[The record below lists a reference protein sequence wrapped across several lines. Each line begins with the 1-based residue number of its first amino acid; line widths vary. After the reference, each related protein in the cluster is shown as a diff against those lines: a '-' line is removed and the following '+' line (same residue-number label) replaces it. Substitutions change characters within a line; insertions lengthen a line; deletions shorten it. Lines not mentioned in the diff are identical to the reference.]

1 MKLKLALAGLMLAAT
16 PAHADWYQADTAHFR
31 VYSDSNAETAAETA
45 VMMER
50 LDEAMRF
57 MLKVEP
63 DKREPELSEKLT
75 LFQFGTARD
84 IGRLVDSKSVAG
96 FFIPRGGN
104 TVAFSPLKEERQRGS
119 RGYNRSDDTD
129 LSPETVLFHEYAHY
143 FMFRHA
149 PAAYPYWYRE
159 GFAEVYGTLELT
171 DDGFIMGAPANHRA
185 ATLKALR
192 AYDLENLFQRPEKM
206 RYRDV
211 FAAYAQGWLLS
222 HYLTFSGERDGQLKA
237 YLDLL
242 NQRVPSLDAARQ
254 AFGDLRD
261 LQSDMRKYQSR
272 RLSGKTVTFDGYV
285 PPEVTVR
292 EVSDAEAASLPI
304 RAQSQSGVTREM
316 ALDLVDDARQLAANY
331 PDSVMAQ
338 LTATEALFDARL
350 YEEAT
355 RTAERAQQL
364 DEESAWPNIYLGRI
378 ALTKAVGF
386 EPVGETEWPAIA
398 ADPSY
403 FEEAQKQY
411 ALANRKDPQNSAPL
425 HEYYLA
431 HRLSGKPVP
440 ETALIALENAYF
452 NAQFDRSFRQTL
464 GHLLL
469 LEQRD
474 TDALSVLGPVI
485 NDPHAPKRIDRLN
498 KILEELE
505 ADPSK
510 RAEALEFLSPEPDW
524 LFQPDPEDEEG
535 DDED

>member
-1 MKLKLALAGLMLAAT
+1 MKLKLALAGLVLAAT
-16 PAHADWYQADTAHFR
+16 PAHAEWYQADTAHFR
-31 VYSDSNAETAAETA
+31 VYSDSDAETAAKTA
-45 VMMER
+45 VRMER

-57 MLKVEP
+57 MLKISP
-63 DKREPELSEKLT
+63 DEREPELSEKLT

-104 TVAFSPLKEERQRGS
+104 TVAFSPLREERQRGS

-171 DDGFIMGAPANHRA
+171 DDGFIIGAPANHRA
-185 ATLKALR
+185 STLKALR

-254 AFGDLRD
+254 AFGNLHA

-272 RLSGKTVTFDGYV
+272 RLSGKTVTFDGYR

-355 RTAERAQQL
+355 RAAERAQQL

-403 FEEAQKQY
+403 FEEAQKQF
-411 ALANRKDPQNSAPL
+411 ALANRKDPQNPASL

-431 HRLSGKPVP
+431 HRLSGELVP

>member
-1 MKLKLALAGLMLAAT
+1 
-16 PAHADWYQADTAHFR
+16 
-31 VYSDSNAETAAETA
+31 AAETA

-272 RLSGKTVTFDGYV
+272 
-285 PPEVTVR
+285 
-292 EVSDAEAASLPI
+292 
-304 RAQSQSGVTREM
+304 
-316 ALDLVDDARQLAANY
+316 
-331 PDSVMAQ
+331 
-338 LTATEALFDARL
+338 
-350 YEEAT
+350 
-355 RTAERAQQL
+355 
-364 DEESAWPNIYLGRI
+364 
-378 ALTKAVGF
+378 
-386 EPVGETEWPAIA
+386 
-398 ADPSY
+398 
-403 FEEAQKQY
+403 
-411 ALANRKDPQNSAPL
+411 
-425 HEYYLA
+425 
-431 HRLSGKPVP
+431 
-440 ETALIALENAYF
+440 
-452 NAQFDRSFRQTL
+452 
-464 GHLLL
+464 
-469 LEQRD
+469 
-474 TDALSVLGPVI
+474 
-485 NDPHAPKRIDRLN
+485 
-498 KILEELE
+498 
-505 ADPSK
+505 
-510 RAEALEFLSPEPDW
+510 
-524 LFQPDPEDEEG
+524 
-535 DDED
+535 